1 MVSLRTLRDS
11 LVPPRQGRGD
21 YQLAEALL
29 KAIRDHAVLGSS
41 ADRER
46 FQSQLGDLNRRFVGT
61 DDDAELLM
69 VAGAARQALRLYET
83 ETNAY
88 WANRTAELQTIA
100 ATSTRALRDFSQRHS
115 EATACLTALEAS
127 LVSLSRVEDLR
138 AARQQLEDCIATLR
152 IENQR
157 QKETRAMLVRSLPPR
172 SESPADPVTGLASRQ
187 AAEDVIADRLQLG
200 ASGTHLA
207 LFVVH
212 RIQQINARYGHAVGD
227 DLLRTFLHHLTLNL
241 RPGDALYRWSGPAFL
256 AIVQREDPL
265 DAVVLEMRRVGAYKL
280 DRELEIGDRSVMV
293 PLSASVCLV
302 ALTAQSQ
309 RNALSAELD
318 QFVNLH
324 LQR

>member
-11 LVPPRQGRGD
+11 LVPARQGRGD

-29 KAIRDHAVLGSS
+29 KAIRDHAVLGLP

-46 FQSQLGDLNRRFVGT
+46 FQSQIGDLNRRFVGT
-61 DDDAELLM
+61 DDEAELLM
-69 VAGAARQALRLYET
+69 IAGAARQALRLYET

-115 EATACLTALEAS
+115 EATACLTQLEAS

-138 AARQQLEDCIATLR
+138 AARQQLEECIATLR
-152 IENQR
+152 TENQR
-157 QKETRAMLVRSLPPR
+157 QKETQAMLVRSLPPR
-172 SESPADPVTGLASRQ
+172 GESPADPVTGLASRQ

-256 AIVQREDPL
+256 AVVQRDDPL

-302 ALTAQSQ
+302 ALTVQTQ
-309 RNALSAELD
+309 RTALIAELD